1 VNFAQGSSVMLGAVV
16 CHALAVGMH
25 WPMLAAIPVA
35 LLACALWGLIVE
47 RIAVRP
53 FVARGANSW
62 LMATVALGIVLDN
75 VAMVLFGKE
84 PRALPSALADD
95 PWVIGNVGIFP
106 LAGSCAGGRTGP
118 GVAGASRHASDR
130 PRAEAARGGRES
142 RCGAADEHRCDAL
155 IALTYAAAA
164 LLAGIGGILIAP
176 LYNVAYDMGT
186 LFGIK
191 AFAVAILGGLT
202 NPWGVVI
209 AGLAYG
215 LVEACATTWL
225 GFEQHP
231 DRHLHR
237 RHRRAGA
244 GAVRIVRWPDQGAR
258 MSGHLAHEG
267 VIAAVLAPAPL
278 QPVCWRPATTPI
290 CWEHWR
296 RPRWSA
302 SASTCC
308 LVSPARSRSARAGFW
323 RSAPTASE
331 SSRPRPA

>member
-1 VNFAQGSSVMLGAVV
+1 MLATALVSGLSLGSIYGLIALGFTLTFAVSGTVNFAQGSSVMLGAVV
-16 CHALAVGMH
+16 CHALVVGMI
-25 WPMLAAIPVA
+25 AAIPAA
-35 LLACALWGLIVE
+35 LLACALWGLVVE

-53 FVARGANSW
+53 FVARGTNSW

-106 LAGSCAGGRTGP
+106 LQVVVPVVGLGLALLVHLGMHRTSLGLKL
-118 GVAGASRHASDR
+118 
-130 PRAEAARGGRES
+130 RAAVENPDAARLMS
-142 RCGAADEHRCDAL
+142 IDVTML

-225 GFEQHP
+225 GSSSTQ
-231 DRHLHR
+231 
-237 RHRRAGA
+237 
-244 GAVRIVRWPDQGAR
+244 IVTFTA
-258 MSGHLAHEG
+258 
-267 VIAAVLAPAPL
+267 VIAALALAPSGL
-278 QPVCWRPATTPI
+278 FGGRTKVR
-290 CWEHWR
+290 
-296 RPRWSA
+296 
-302 SASTCC
+302 
-308 LVSPARSRSARAGFW
+308 V
-323 RSAPTASE
+323 
-331 SSRPRPA
+331 